1 MMIRMRELKPGDL
14 IAIDPLGGIA
24 KPLHRE
30 NIKYDLYFVFD
41 VQHDGRSRFGG
52 SYTIRTLT
60 TVNGTP
66 HIQEFT
72 NYHGAPF
79 TDRCIPLQF
88 QGAHLYL
95 SDPIP
100 EYSE

>member
-1 MMIRMRELKPGDL
+1 MRELKPGDL
-14 IAIDPLGGIA
+14 IAIDPMGIA
-24 KPLHRE
+24 KPLHSL
-30 NIKYDLYFVFD
+30 NIKYDLYFVYD
-41 VQHDGRSRFGG
+41 VVHTGRTRFEG
-52 SYTIRTLT
+52 SYTIHTLT
-60 TVNGTP
+60 TVNGAP

-72 NYHGAPF
+72 NDHGALF

>member
-1 MMIRMRELKPGDL
+1 MRIMMRELKPGDL
-14 IAIDPLGGIA
+14 IAIDPMGIA
-24 KPLHRE
+24 KPLHSL
-30 NIKYDLYFVFD
+30 NIRYDLYFVFD
-41 VQHDGRSRFGG
+41 VQHDGRSRFEG

-60 TVNGTP
+60 TVNGAP

>member
-1 MMIRMRELKPGDL
+1 MKIMMRELKPGDL
-14 IAIDPLGGIA
+14 IAIDPMGIA

-41 VQHDGRSRFGG
+41 VKHDGRSRFEG

-60 TVNGTP
+60 TVNGAP
-66 HIQEFT
+66 HLQEFT
-72 NYHGAPF
+72 TDHSASF
-79 TDRCIPLQF
+79 TDRRIPLQF

-95 SDPIP
+95 SDSIP

>member
-14 IAIDPLGGIA
+14 IAIDPMGFA
-24 KPLHRE
+24 KPLNRE

-41 VQHDGRSRFGG
+41 VQHDGRSRFEG

-60 TVNGTP
+60 TVSGAP